1 MIDGLFKLLESNDGG
16 LIDLI
21 RQNLAGIIFDNNRFV
36 SIDDIDLYWSN
47 KGQRKRDHRL
57 SIRFRVNIG
66 SELKT
71 YIYNKDT
78 DTMVTNYI
86 KPKH

>member
-1 MIDGLFKLLESNDGG
+1 MVNQLLKSNDGG

-36 SIDDIDLYWSN
+36 RIEDIDLYWSN

-57 SIRFRVNIG
+57 SIRFRVNPSDG
-66 SELKT
+66 LKT

-78 DTMVTNYI
+78 DTMVTNSI
-86 KPKH
+86 TDFN

>member
-1 MIDGLFKLLESNDGG
+1 MRE
-16 LIDLI
+16 
-21 RQNLAGIIFDNNRFV
+21 NLAGIIFDNNRFV
-36 SIDDIDLYWSN
+36 RIDDIYLYWSN

-57 SIRFRVNIG
+57 SIRFRVNTG

-78 DTMVTNYI
+78 DTMVTNHI